1 MKLRGV
7 VLAAAGLG
15 IPLAALILFSPVQ
28 WGYGGYFFAGDKSGL
43 PRITVVNPGSPAQRA
58 GLRAGDHFTGLT
70 GLQNLENIAG
80 PVGTTVT
87 LDVLRHGKTFPLQM
101 TFEPFPDPLAQQ
113 EAFTKIVS
121 ALTAIGVFTIGII
134 VMLRAR
140 YPQAGARAA
149 VVLIVA
155 GWYANAL
162 SGALVA
168 PNVWLASAGY
178 FARFALIDVLPC
190 TAMML
195 LAIYPPTKTRIR
207 TMIGYAAPWLLG
219 AGLIVNACVDY
230 GAWASPPLWN
240 TLGGAFAYSA
250 IALSAILAVGL
261 IDAIASAP
269 LEFRT
274 ATRWVCGCWL
284 AASAILIAQNI
295 VAASRANVSVNS
307 HYGDIIFLAQMFLWA
322 FGVAYPVL
330 RHRLV
335 DLNILITRATIFAA
349 VSLIIV
355 CIFVATEWSAV
366 RIFEHSINA
375 GHAPKWL
382 LDGITLAIVLTLGL
396 SARWIHQFVEAR
408 LSQIFFRKRLMGL
421 AEIQR
426 LAREV
431 DAATDAQA
439 VMALAC
445 TTVKRCLE
453 PLGVACYIRT
463 GDAYPLVSSNGAVVS
478 PAAYSFNDEIPLRLR
493 RFLEPFEID
502 DNSDERF
509 HMLFLPMTLRGE
521 VLGFLCC
528 GPKPDRTPYP
538 RDEVDALAFLA
549 HQIGIASAWLQ
560 REPALQ

>member
-15 IPLAALILFSPVQ
+15 IPLAVLILFSPVQ
-28 WGYGGYFFAGDKSGL
+28 WGYGGYFYAGDSSGL
-43 PRITVVNPGSPAQRA
+43 PRISVVNPGSPAARA
-58 GLRAGDHFTGLT
+58 GLRAGDHITPLT
-70 GLQNLENIAG
+70 GLENFENLAG
-80 PVGTTVT
+80 PVGTTVS
-87 LDVLRHGKTFPLQM
+87 LEVHRHGAVFPMQI
-101 TFEPFPDPLAQQ
+101 TFEPFPDPLAGQ
-113 EAFTKIVS
+113 EAFTKIVA
-121 ALTAIGVFTIGII
+121 ALTAIAVFII
-134 VMLRAR
+134 AIVVMLRAR
-140 YPQAGARAA
+140 YPQAGVRAA
-149 VVLIVA
+149 IVLVVA
-155 GWYANAL
+155 GWYATAM
-162 SGALVA
+162 SGSLAA
-168 PNVWLASAGY
+168 PNVWLAVAGW
-178 FARFALIDVLPC
+178 FGKFALVNSLPC

-195 LAIYPPTKTRIR
+195 LAIYPPAKTRIR
-207 TMIGYAAPWLLG
+207 TSIGLAAPWLLG
-219 AGLIVNACVDY
+219 IALLINALIDY
-230 GAWASPPLWN
+230 GAWASPALWN
-240 TLGGAFAYSA
+240 DFSRVVNIYA
-250 IALSAILAVGL
+250 IVLSAVLTVGL

-284 AASAILIAQNI
+284 AANAILIGQSVLNAT
-295 VAASRANVSVNS
+295 RANVGLNS
-307 HYGDIIFLAQMFLWA
+307 HYGDIVFLVQMFLWA

-335 DLNILITRATIFAA
+335 DLNIFITRATIFAA
-349 VSLIIV
+349 VSIIIV
-355 CIFVATEWSAV
+355 CIFVATEWSAG
-366 RIFEHSINA
+366 RIFEHSVNA
-375 GHAPKWL
+375 GNAPKWL
-382 LDGITLAIVLTLGL
+382 LDAITLGIVLMLGL
-396 SARWIHQFVEAR
+396 SARWIHQFVEER
-408 LSQIFFRKRLMGL
+408 LSQIFFRKRLLGL

-431 DAATDAQA
+431 DAATDAHA

-445 TTVKRCLE
+445 STVKRCLE
-453 PLGVACYIRT
+453 PLGVACYIRS